1 MANKK
6 PIVVT
11 KPTGNKKPN
20 KPATVS
26 KSASVKFTGP
36 KSTAP
41 KGAIPSKKMGG
52 GTKGKKC

>member
-1 MANKK
+1 MAKNIKAK
-6 PIVVT
+6 MVT
-11 KPTGNKKPN
+11 KPTGNKKLN
-20 KPATVS
+20 KAAVVS

-52 GTKGKKC
+52 KAC